1 MMKDYPSH
9 YTWLMGEFGKVMEA
23 HQTFGKELHQAG
35 PLDEKTAQLIQL
47 AGAAGVRA
55 EGAVHSHVK
64 RALKAGAEAAEIYH
78 SIILLASTIGF
89 PAASA
94 ALSWARETVE
104 PRKGTDTF

>member
-1 MMKDYPSH
+1 MMKKYPNH
-9 YTWLMGEFGKVMEA
+9 YTWLMDEFGEVLEA
-23 HQTFGKELHQAG
+23 HQNFGKELHQAG

-89 PAASA
+89 PATSA

-104 PRKGTDTF
+104 SQKEADTL